1 MARRTR
7 LALVSAAAACL
18 AVLALCTSA
27 DAKSTLREITHQV
40 RARRHFT
47 ALLYSTM
54 TLFSPARTRRCPLR
68 DAGVL

>member
-7 LALVSAAAACL
+7 LALVSAAVACL
-18 AVLALCTSA
+18 AVLALCSSA

-40 RARRHFT
+40 RARRLFT
-47 ALLYSTM
+47 ALLYSTI
-54 TLFSPARTRRCPLR
+54 TSLSPACTRRFPLR